1 MANINF
7 TKEEDELIA
16 LIEDAVIAGKNK
28 MDIIDNLDDKFADVK
43 ATRFDYLYSI
53 AKCRAMYKNSSEY
66 CYKKN
71 SKSFADHNK
80 SKKEVAIELNHQ
92 GKSIPEIAKELEVE
106 VHTVEYYL
114 GCKKEVKKAKAVSRK
129 QKVLEL
135 TKQGMDK
142 NDIAKKLD
150 IKEHTVNCYI
160 TMLRKEGKLPAYVR
174 NKKMPEGCPQ
184 DNYSD
189 EIIPFD
195 ELIKPA
201 TSDFKADE
209 IKADK
214 SIVKH
219 AKCVQEVGKVEN
231 INNIKPVDV
240 KAFKER
246 VNPEN
251 EIEQEIYSPISNYMK
266 IATDIASL
274 VEKKNVDY
282 GNSFDKSIDEWGDVA
297 YFIRVNDKFNR
308 AKNLSKNEAQVKYE
322 KLEDTLKDIIGYTL
336 LYLNYLSQKEVFI
349 CEKEN

>member
-114 GCKKEVKKAKAVSRK
+114 GCKKEVEKAKAVSRK

-209 IKADK
+209 IKVDK

-240 KAFKER
+240 KAFKEK
-246 VNPEN
+246 VNSENNITTCEELAEKMKNSHQKSIQQQVKHPNYYNTEHYECWTVWN
-251 EIEQEIYSPISNYMK
+251 EIVKAYNIPPVQAALLFNVLKYVWRYSAKGTPLQDLNKAANY
-266 IATDIASL
+266 IEELIRE
-274 VEKKNVDY
+274 VE
-282 GNSFDKSIDEWGDVA
+282 E
-297 YFIRVNDKFNR
+297 
-308 AKNLSKNEAQVKYE
+308 
-322 KLEDTLKDIIGYTL
+322 
-336 LYLNYLSQKEVFI
+336 
-349 CEKEN
+349 

>member
-16 LIEDAVIAGKNK
+16 LIEDSVIAGKNK

-114 GCKKEVKKAKAVSRK
+114 GCKKEVEKAKAVSRK

-135 TKQGMDK
+135 TKQGMGK

-219 AKCVQEVGKVEN
+219 AKCVQEGENSVKHPGYYNTEHYECWSVWKEIVDAYNIPPVQAALLFNVLKYVWRYAVKGTPIQDLNKAANYIEELIREVE
-231 INNIKPVDV
+231 
-240 KAFKER
+240 E
-246 VNPEN
+246 
-251 EIEQEIYSPISNYMK
+251 
-266 IATDIASL
+266 
-274 VEKKNVDY
+274 
-282 GNSFDKSIDEWGDVA
+282 
-297 YFIRVNDKFNR
+297 
-308 AKNLSKNEAQVKYE
+308 
-322 KLEDTLKDIIGYTL
+322 
-336 LYLNYLSQKEVFI
+336 
-349 CEKEN
+349 

>member
-53 AKCRAMYKNSSEY
+53 AKCRAMYKNSSEC

-92 GKSIPEIAKELEVE
+92 GKSIPEIAKELELE
-106 VHTVEYYL
+106 VHTIEYYL
-114 GCKKEVKKAKAVSRK
+114 DNSKEIKNK
-129 QKVLEL
+129 QNTTKRQQVLDMLKSGISKHEIS
-135 TKQGMDK
+135 Q
-142 NDIAKKLD
+142 KLGISIHSID
-150 IKEHTVNCYI
+150 CYI
-160 TMLRKEGKLPAYVR
+160 SKFRKEGKLPPSS
-174 NKKMPEGCPQ
+174 KSKSTQQ

-209 IKADK
+209 IKVDK
-214 SIVKH
+214 SIVKN
-219 AKCVQEVGKVEN
+219 AKCVQEGENSVKHPNYYNTKHYECWSVWKEIVDAYNIPPVQAALLFNVLKYVWRYSAKGTPIQDLNKAANYIEELIREVE
-231 INNIKPVDV
+231 
-240 KAFKER
+240 E
-246 VNPEN
+246 
-251 EIEQEIYSPISNYMK
+251 
-266 IATDIASL
+266 
-274 VEKKNVDY
+274 
-282 GNSFDKSIDEWGDVA
+282 
-297 YFIRVNDKFNR
+297 
-308 AKNLSKNEAQVKYE
+308 
-322 KLEDTLKDIIGYTL
+322 
-336 LYLNYLSQKEVFI
+336 
-349 CEKEN
+349 